1 MNPKEARF
9 GAIAMAEEALQYAP
23 ELKPYM
29 IPLLEAASRMA
40 AGTATKEE
48 IDRAADRAEHIRL
61 TCCPAAADR
70 YGHHI
75 VGKEREAIRR
85 IGLANHAA
93 KHAAGAVVDAL
104 YYPLGHWEWR
114 DDYAAYAARCAAGA
128 RRLAAAGAE

>member
-1 MNPKEARF
+1 MNPKEARLS
-9 GAIAMAEEALQYAP
+9 AIVMAEGALEYAP

-29 IPLLEAASRMA
+29 TTLLDVARRMA
-40 AGTATKEE
+40 AGTATQEE
-48 IDRAADRAEHIRL
+48 VDRAADRAEHIRL
-61 TCCPAAADR
+61 TCCPAVADR

-75 VGKEREAIRR
+75 AGRERETIWR

-93 KHAAGAVVDAL
+93 KHAAGAVADAL

-114 DDYAAYAARCAAGA
+114 DDYAAYAAHCAAGA